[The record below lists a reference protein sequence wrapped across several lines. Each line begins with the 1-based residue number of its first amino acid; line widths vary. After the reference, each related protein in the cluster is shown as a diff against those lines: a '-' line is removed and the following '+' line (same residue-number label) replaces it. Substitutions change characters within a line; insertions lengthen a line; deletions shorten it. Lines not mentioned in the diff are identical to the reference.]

1 MVGNGLEA
9 AIVGGPQDARD
20 ANPQNIIMLDASE
33 IRPSRNVSKCTRI
46 TSLEDE
52 IISKVS
58 DACEMSKSTLIRM
71 AIIYTLEYLLR
82 DYRDHADNNHALASL
97 FSAYDDE
104 VKARLDECRNIILS
118 LDLFPLE
125 KGIEKGTG

>member
-1 MVGNGLEA
+1 MGNSVEA
-9 AIVGGPQDARD
+9 AIVGGPHDAKD

-33 IRPSRNVSKCTRI
+33 IRPSRNVSKCTRV
-46 TSLEDE
+46 TSLEDK

-82 DYRDHADNNHALASL
+82 DYRDHTDNSYELAAL
-97 FSAYDDE
+97 FSAYDSE
-104 VKARLDECRNIILS
+104 VKAGLDKCRNAILS
-118 LDLFPLE
+118 LDFFNE
-125 KGIEKGTG
+125 KRSG